1 MSWFSSS
8 DQPDSQPDPE
18 SELRSL
24 ELFTPTG
31 ADRAMALS
39 VLRRFTEATADGRTE
54 EAQAV
59 LDAVEP
65 EAPTGPT
72 MPQVL
77 GASVGLLD
85 TWFSDRRYRSALSSV
100 RAAAR
105 RRPVRACASD
115 LLAAVRKGGGYAS
128 IDDLSIRHGGL
139 AMFEAAATLV
149 SASVAAIAKG
159 QRTSVPLA
167 GRELLIADTD
177 YTGAKLAPQGRGI
190 GYSGFTPADDRMVEA
205 FGAWLSEQDDI
216 TGPDPDQEKELLQS
230 ILALTRVAGI
240 DLHNPNDMEAVLGFV
255 DDLDADDQTPAGA
268 TTAFLLTLDDYVH
281 FQWER
286 ARSPEAWE
294 RADEAVEAELGA
306 SDEDA
311 DQVVDDAISA
321 TRQVDPAIRRTTL
334 MGTLA
339 VTAVRDILGWV
350 GKSRPVTATGNL
362 RLADIEPVAAMLGIR
377 AEGVRST
384 TGLEEPYDDTMDM
397 ESPIPDPPVYYARTL
412 REVPVLHAWWTAVCA
427 SEILETTARTVRPGP
442 QAQAWLAEGGPSLE
456 TLEDFAGFVV
466 ALVLSVSTDSDAAD
480 IRTLATRIALKAAGR
495 TIVAA
500 TEGLMMPEVPDEENW
515 DVPILLQR
523 LVWLRNL
530 GLLETDPSGEFR
542 APEGTRAAV
551 ADGALRVLQNTEPDW
566 DEGLEEGWDE
576 GLDD

>member
-72 MPQVL
+72 
-77 GASVGLLD
+77 
-85 TWFSDRRYRSALSSV
+85 
-100 RAAAR
+100 
-105 RRPVRACASD
+105 
-115 LLAAVRKGGGYAS
+115 
-128 IDDLSIRHGGL
+128 
-139 AMFEAAATLV
+139 
-149 SASVAAIAKG
+149 IAKG

-255 DDLDADDQTPAGA
+255 HDLDADDQTPADA

-350 GKSRPVTATGNL
+350 GKEPPGHRDGKPATGRHRTGGGDARYPGRGRPQHDRPRGTVRRHHGYGVADPRSAGLL
-362 RLADIEPVAAMLGIR
+362 RTD
-377 AEGVRST
+377 
-384 TGLEEPYDDTMDM
+384 
-397 ESPIPDPPVYYARTL
+397 
-412 REVPVLHAWWTAVCA
+412 
-427 SEILETTARTVRPGP
+427 TARGARPACLVDGCVR
-442 QAQAWLAEGGPSLE
+442 L
-456 TLEDFAGFVV
+456 
-466 ALVLSVSTDSDAAD
+466 
-480 IRTLATRIALKAAGR
+480 
-495 TIVAA
+495 
-500 TEGLMMPEVPDEENW
+500 
-515 DVPILLQR
+515 
-523 LVWLRNL
+523 
-530 GLLETDPSGEFR
+530 
-542 APEGTRAAV
+542 
-551 ADGALRVLQNTEPDW
+551 
-566 DEGLEEGWDE
+566 
-576 GLDD
+576 